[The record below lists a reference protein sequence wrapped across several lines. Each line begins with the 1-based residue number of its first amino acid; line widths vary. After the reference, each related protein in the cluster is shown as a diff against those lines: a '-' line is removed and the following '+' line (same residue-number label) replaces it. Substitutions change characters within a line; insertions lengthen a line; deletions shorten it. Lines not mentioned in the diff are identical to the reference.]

1 MSGHDEPGAAGA
13 RGTPGGRGPQGSP
26 GPSGAQGVEGPP
38 GGQAEGAQGVRGE
51 RGPRGPRAP
60 LRWAPL
66 AGYLILAVLVGVL
79 FAWKVNG
86 DYRDCRDRNETERMA
101 RATFQGLADLET
113 NFTDYPVPTKGAREL
128 RLARARLFADRADD
142 TPPLPAC
149 TRLRWG

>member
-1 MSGHDEPGAAGA
+1 MSGHDERGAAGA
-13 RGTPGGRGPQGSP
+13 RGVPGGRGPQGSP

-38 GGQAEGAQGVRGE
+38 GGSAEGAQGVRGE
-51 RGPRGPRAP
+51 RGPRGSRAP

-86 DYRDCRDRNETERMA
+86 DYQACKRANEIETTARD
-101 RATFQGLADLET
+101 TFQGLADLEV